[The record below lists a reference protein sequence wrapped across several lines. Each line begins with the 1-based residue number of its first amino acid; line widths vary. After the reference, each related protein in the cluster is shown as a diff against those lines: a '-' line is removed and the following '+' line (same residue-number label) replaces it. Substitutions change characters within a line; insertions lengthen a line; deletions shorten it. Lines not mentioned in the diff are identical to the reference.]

1 MHTNRL
7 RDLEILDSQFTGMHR
22 QCKPL
27 GDKSN
32 NLEAIEIVSGCTGFD
47 EELIRKYLPLP
58 DPEETK
64 LREKRPQ
71 PAGISSR

>member
-32 NLEAIEIVSGCTGFD
+32 NLEPDRRFGAHLT
-47 EELIRKYLPLP
+47 LP
-58 DPEETK
+58 DLAETK
-64 LREKRPQ
+64 LREKRAQ
-71 PAGISSR
+71 PVEITSR